1 MFAPFGPP
9 AAQPGGATPEY
20 KVRGGADVL
29 TAELLISPSLSL
41 PLEPAHE
48 VRCYVSV
55 TWLSSAT
62 ALRFCGSS
70 AQPATSRLRCE
81 MQFRG
86 CSWRQSYGTV
96 LLGRKPPTAI
106 CPCPKRFSGTR
117 NAGARKPQITHQSKI
132 IEFRAEA
139 SRGQQEI
146 PAASNT
152 KIRFCETKAAMNLFR
167 KDAISTKNEKEKE
180 IQYEDPP
187 DGGWGWMVVIHC
199 FLVNILVMG
208 TLKSFGIFFVAFQDE
223 FRGSAESISWIGSI
237 MSSMRLSGAPIASV
251 ACAKLG
257 PRVTSIM
264 GAVLV
269 SGGFIMS
276 IFASTVVYL
285 YFSMGLIVGMGFA
298 LLYQSFSVVTALYF
312 RKRLATAYAIGRS
325 GMGLTFALAPFT
337 QLLLNQYAWQGAMLI
352 LGGLML
358 NLVAT
363 GMLLRPINV
372 KPPVSNATSSPIQ
385 KSPAVSLKSSSEKE
399 YTKSCLNGS
408 SHISNGLSKS
418 DSSPPLPPTLRDT
431 ENLGGQ
437 CTQGPQDQSA
447 KPELTRLVLGGV
459 NGHEPHR
466 DLGLCKPTTPDSSA
480 ELNGSMNGSTIV
492 GHPSH
497 ASTPSEVTVTKAK
510 VLDFSLLKDP
520 FFCIYTWSVVFS
532 QLAYFIPYF
541 HLSAR
546 ARTLGI
552 NAMDASFIISVAGI
566 TETIAQLASG
576 WVTDRNLF
584 HKYHFHKAYL
594 ILCGLVNLLS
604 PLADSYILLMVY
616 GVFFAVFCGGYM
628 ALLLPVLVD
637 LVGSEQLNN
646 SMGFSMFFVGL
657 GCLTGPPLAG
667 FLYDYTQT
675 YDCSFY
681 LAGFCYL
688 LSSLSLFLEPL
699 AQRWT
704 ARKKVAQTNRAES
717 GCKTNGCFT
726 LDRLQNGVV

>member
-1 MFAPFGPP
+1 
-9 AAQPGGATPEY
+9 
-20 KVRGGADVL
+20 
-29 TAELLISPSLSL
+29 
-41 PLEPAHE
+41 
-48 VRCYVSV
+48 
-55 TWLSSAT
+55 
-62 ALRFCGSS
+62 
-70 AQPATSRLRCE
+70 
-81 MQFRG
+81 
-86 CSWRQSYGTV
+86 
-96 LLGRKPPTAI
+96 
-106 CPCPKRFSGTR
+106 
-117 NAGARKPQITHQSKI
+117 
-132 IEFRAEA
+132 
-139 SRGQQEI
+139 
-146 PAASNT
+146 
-152 KIRFCETKAAMNLFR
+152 MNLFR
-167 KDAISTKNEKEKE
+167 KDAMSSKKEKEKE

-187 DGGWGWMVVIHC
+187 DGGWGWMVVLHC
-199 FLVNILVMG
+199 FLVNVLVMG

-223 FRGSAESISWIGSI
+223 FGGSAESISWIGSI
-237 MSSMRLSGAPIASV
+237 MSSLRLSGAPIASM

-257 PRVTSIM
+257 ARVTSIT
-264 GAVLV
+264 GALFV
-269 SGGFIMS
+269 SGGFLIS
-276 IFASTVVYL
+276 IFASSVVFL
-285 YFSMGLIVGMGFA
+285 YISMGVIVGMGFA

-337 QLLLNQYAWQGAMLI
+337 QLLLDQYAWQGAMLI

-358 NLVAT
+358 NLVAS
-363 GMLLRPINV
+363 GMLLRPIKV
-372 KPPVSNATSSPIQ
+372 KSPVSNPTSSPTQ

-399 YTKSCLNGS
+399 YTKNCLSGS
-408 SHISNGLSKS
+408 SHLSNGVSKS
-418 DSSPPLPPTLRDT
+418 DSFSSSPRPHKDS

-437 CTQGPQDQSA
+437 CTQELQDNSA
-447 KPELTRLVLGGV
+447 NPELTRLVLNGV
-459 NGHEPHR
+459 NGHEPHH
-466 DLGLCKPTTPDSSA
+466 DVGQCKPTTPDSSA

-492 GHPSH
+492 GFPSH
-497 ASTPSEVTVTKAK
+497 TSLPSEVTVRKAK

-520 FFCIYTWSVVFS
+520 FFCIYTWSLVFS

-552 NAMDASFIISVAGI
+552 DAMDASFIISVAGI

-584 HKYHFHKAYL
+584 HKYHYHKAYL

-604 PLADSYILLMVY
+604 PLATSYILLMVY
-616 GVFFAVFCGGYM
+616 AVFFAIFCGGYM

-637 LVGSEQLNN
+637 LVGSDKLNN

-681 LAGFCYL
+681 LAGLCYL

-699 AQRWT
+699 AQRWK
-704 ARKKVAQTNRAES
+704 AKRKQSQNKRAES
-717 GCKTNGCFT
+717 SCKTNGCFT
-726 LDRLQNGVV
+726 PDRLQNSAV